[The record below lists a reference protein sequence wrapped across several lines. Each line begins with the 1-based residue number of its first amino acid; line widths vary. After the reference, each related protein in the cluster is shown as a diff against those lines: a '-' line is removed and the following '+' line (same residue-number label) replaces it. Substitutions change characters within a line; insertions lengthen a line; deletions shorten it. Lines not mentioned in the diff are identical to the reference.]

1 MDTILSRDGTP
12 IAYHR
17 RGNGQPLVLVHGSG
31 AANPM
36 AWVGVIPTLEE
47 HFTLYTP
54 DRRGRGDSGDGAT
67 YGLERE
73 VEDIAALIDSIGAP
87 VHLLGHSFGALCAL
101 EAALIAPAIHKLIL
115 YEPGLTFPD
124 QPLYPAG
131 VVDRLQSLL
140 DAGDREGALVLLYR
154 EVVMM
159 TPEDI
164 DALRASLAWVARVG
178 SAHTMIREAHVEEAY
193 RFEGARFAAM
203 HIPTLLV
210 SGEDS
215 PPILKRATD
224 TIAAAL
230 PDSRIAVLPGQ
241 QHLAM
246 YSAPD
251 LLSKTILYFLM
262 ES

>member
-36 AWVGVIPTLEE
+36 AWVGVIPTLEAQL
-47 HFTLYTP
+47 TIYSP
-54 DRRGRGDSGDGAT
+54 DRRGRGGSGDGAT

-73 VEDIAALIDSIGAP
+73 VEDITALVDSIGAP
-87 VHLLGHSFGALCAL
+87 VYVLGHSFGALCAL
-101 EAALIAPAIHKLIL
+101 EAAVHTPAIEKLIL

-124 QPLYPAG
+124 DPLYPEG
-131 VVDRLQSLL
+131 VVDRLQALL
-140 DAGDREGALVLLYR
+140 DAGDREGALKVLYR

-159 TPEDI
+159 TQEDI
-164 DALRASLAWVARVG
+164 DGLKASSAWGARVVG
-178 SAHTMIREAHVEEAY
+178 AHTVVREAQVEEHY
-193 RFEGARFAAM
+193 HFEEARFADM
-203 HIPTLLV
+203 QTPTLLL

-215 PPILKRATD
+215 PPILKRATN
-224 TIAAAL
+224 TVAAAL
-230 PDSRIAVLPGQ
+230 PDSRIVVLPGQ
-241 QHLAM
+241 QHTAM

-251 LLSKTILYFLM
+251 LFVKEIMAFLVG
-262 ES
+262 